1 MLLTSGT
8 DQIEHTVV
16 GLMFHADFVLHKHC
30 LSAGDKYDVWVLIL
44 YIFDYKADDDGD
56 DDDDENPWSCGRIG
70 EV

>member
-16 GLMFHADFVLHKHC
+16 GLIVPC
-30 LSAGDKYDVWVLIL
+30 LRAGDKYDVWVLIL